1 MLPDRIIDPNRD
13 VRRIITG
20 VCVVVISLGFAFLVS
35 FPLDIAKLI
44 YLILLFVSGIGC
56 ILLCRL
62 CYPYTVL
69 SHEGVTTRFLFKEKL
84 YCWDEIIQV
93 GRYWGD
99 RRSPASMRFQLVL
112 VFTNGSPKQP
122 GRDKRFFDRNLMKA
136 VSLPNQRE
144 IRLFIE
150 ENYGPL
156 NYDDYDCVNSW
167 EKKAYKLD
175 ET

>member
-35 FPLDIAKLI
+35 FPLDIAELI

-84 YCWDEIIQV
+84 YYWDERYSVPQPIV
-93 GRYWGD
+93 GEDRYKYECYH
-99 RRSPASMRFQLVL
+99 PADG
-112 VFTNGSPKQP
+112 NYPYP
-122 GRDKRFFDRNLMKA
+122 GRTQTWLGWINVQSDQWAIGDYMGKKA
-136 VSLPNQRE
+136 WQRLEE
-144 IRLFIE
+144 I
-150 ENYGPL
+150 
-156 NYDDYDCVNSW
+156 VNSNS
-167 EKKAYKLD
+167 
-175 ET
+175 